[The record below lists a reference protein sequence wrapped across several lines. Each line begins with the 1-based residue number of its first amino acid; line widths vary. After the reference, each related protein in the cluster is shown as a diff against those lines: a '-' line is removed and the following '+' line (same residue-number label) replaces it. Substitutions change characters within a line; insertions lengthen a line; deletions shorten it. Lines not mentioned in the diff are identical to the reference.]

1 MDKKIKKGNI
11 IQVRD
16 DFYVNIDKIDCI
28 IYTNTKPDGECLG
41 NTYFYT
47 MFFHNSKYNWITIP
61 KEYFE
66 NNVKQYL

>member
-1 MDKKIKKGNI
+1 MDKKIKKSNI

-47 MFFHNSKYNWITIP
+47 MFFSNSKYSIIKVRNT
-61 KEYFE
+61 E
-66 NNVKQYL
+66 NIL